1 MKISFE
7 QIVGSCLAIILTV
20 MPAILFKI
28 SQLHVMVNSRL
39 TQLLEVTRA
48 AARSEGIVE
57 GRDNVRSE
65 IAAQTA
71 ANAEEK

>member
-1 MKISFE
+1 MKVSFE
-7 QIVGSCLAIILTV
+7 QIVGSCLAIILAV

-39 TQLLEVTRA
+39 TQLLEATRA